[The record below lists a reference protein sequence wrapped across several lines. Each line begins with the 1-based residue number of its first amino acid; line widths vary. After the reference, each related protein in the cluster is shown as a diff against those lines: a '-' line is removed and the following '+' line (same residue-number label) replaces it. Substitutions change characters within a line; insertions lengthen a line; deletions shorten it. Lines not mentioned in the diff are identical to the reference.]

1 MELLRALMKHLPKQ
15 ATQIRQIR
23 QISRIVNP
31 KPARIINPKPAR
43 IINPIQSHRLLLVRE

>member
-1 MELLRALMKHLPKQ
+1 MELLETPPNLLRPP
-15 ATQIRQIR
+15 T